1 MGTAAQPDPIAAAV
15 TASAISA
22 TVSARRRRGVNQAG
36 LRAAAQARMPVA
48 AAVAVAAVA
57 MHCAHMQG
65 SMAGPRRSQVALRS
79 DCPAVEALELVLFC
93 AWCFVVAVAGGA
105 VGLVLGNIRLP
116 VVLLV
121 ASSPAAG
128 AGANI
133 GISGVAAFAAAA
145 AHIRAGRINWRLFA
159 WMAPPS
165 MAGAVVGGLVSGAI
179 SDTALL
185 IVIGVTLLY
194 FGIDLL
200 RKEGR
205 RPEGERSPR
214 GGSDRGAGAGAEQ
227 SWRAA
232 DAERE
237 PAVPEPAVPERS
249 PHAADAAPEPR
260 PAADH
265 LDLRAAVLSGALIGL
280 LGGLVGLILGALR
293 MPALLRWVGEVPHRA
308 VGTNL
313 AVGFWVGVAGVAG
326 HLPGGVDW
334 TALGAGAAASVP
346 GALLGARLT
355 GRMSERQLLRAIGAV
370 LVVAGVATAAQAL

>member
-1 MGTAAQPDPIAAAV
+1 MAKPRVQQDRAV
-15 TASAISA
+15 RRSRAGRQRRVFAK
-22 TVSARRRRGVNQAG
+22 ARGGRRG
-36 LRAAAQARMPVA
+36 RAVHSCRSGQTARPV
-48 AAVAVAAVA
+48 
-57 MHCAHMQG
+57 
-65 SMAGPRRSQVALRS
+65 
-79 DCPAVEALELVLFC
+79 DALELILFC

-116 VVLLV
+116 AVLLI

-159 WMAPPS
+159 WMTPPS

-179 SDTALL
+179 PDTALL
-185 IVIGVTLLY
+185 IVIGVTLFY
-194 FGIDLL
+194 FGVDIL
-200 RKEGR
+200 RKEAR
-205 RPEGERSPR
+205 EAAAAERSA
-214 GGSDRGAGAGAEQ
+214 GGEAKRREAAAAEPFAGAEAK
-227 SWRAA
+227 RREAA
-232 DAERE
+232 AAERSAGGE
-237 PAVPEPAVPERS
+237 AKRHEARAERS
-249 PHAADAAPEPR
+249 APGEAPPDAGAVR
-260 PAADH
+260 TARGDS
-265 LDLRAAVLSGALIGL
+265 LDIRAAVVSGALIGL

-293 MPALLRWVGEVPHRA
+293 VPAMLRWVGEVPHMV
-308 VGTNL
+308 VGTNM

-334 TALGAGAAASVP
+334 TALGVGAAASVP

-370 LVVAGVATAAQAL
+370 LVVAGAATALQAL

>member
-1 MGTAAQPDPIAAAV
+1 VDP
-15 TASAISA
+15 
-22 TVSARRRRGVNQAG
+22 
-36 LRAAAQARMPVA
+36 
-48 AAVAVAAVA
+48 
-57 MHCAHMQG
+57 
-65 SMAGPRRSQVALRS
+65 
-79 DCPAVEALELVLFC
+79 LELILFC
-93 AWCFVVAVAGGA
+93 AWCFLVALAGGA

-159 WMAPPS
+159 WMTPPS
-165 MAGAVVGGLVSGAI
+165 MAGAVAGGLVSGAI
-179 SDTALL
+179 PDTALL

-194 FGIDLL
+194 FGVDLL
-200 RKEGR
+200 RDQRPGGKRAGASGAGR
-205 RPEGERSPR
+205 AER
-214 GGSDRGAGAGAEQ
+214 AGAGG
-227 SWRAA
+227 
-232 DAERE
+232 
-237 PAVPEPAVPERS
+237 
-249 PHAADAAPEPR
+249 AAPGQ
-260 PAADH
+260 PARAPGH
-265 LDLRAAVLSGALIGL
+265 PLDIRAAVVSGALIGL

-293 MPALLRWVGEVPHRA
+293 MPALLRWVGEAPHRA

-370 LVVAGVATAAQAL
+370 LVVAGAATALQAL

>member
-1 MGTAAQPDPIAAAV
+1 M
-15 TASAISA
+15 
-22 TVSARRRRGVNQAG
+22 ARPA
-36 LRAAAQARMPVA
+36 
-48 AAVAVAAVA
+48 
-57 MHCAHMQG
+57 
-65 SMAGPRRSQVALRS
+65 RSQPPHRA
-79 DCPAVEALELVLFC
+79 DCRPLDALELILFA
-93 AWCFVVAVAGGA
+93 AWCFTVALAGGA

-165 MAGAVVGGLVSGAI
+165 MAGAVAGGLVSGAI

-185 IVIGVTLLY
+185 LVIGVTLVY

-200 RKEGR
+200 R
-205 RPEGERSPR
+205 P
-214 GGSDRGAGAGAEQ
+214 Q
-227 SWRAA
+227 RAPA
-232 DAERE
+232 KPGDAPAE
-237 PAVPEPAVPERS
+237 PAP
-249 PHAADAAPEPR
+249 DI
-260 PAADH
+260 
-265 LDLRAAVLSGALIGL
+265 RAAVVSGALIGL

-293 MPALLRWVGEVPHRA
+293 MPALLRWVGEGPHRA

-313 AVGFWVGVAGVAG
+313 AVGFWVGAAGVVG

-334 TALGAGAAASVP
+334 TALGVGAAASVP

-355 GRMSERQLLRAIGAV
+355 GRLSERQLLRAIGAV
-370 LVVAGVATAAQAL
+370 LVVAGTATAVQAP

>member
-1 MGTAAQPDPIAAAV
+1 VDP
-15 TASAISA
+15 
-22 TVSARRRRGVNQAG
+22 
-36 LRAAAQARMPVA
+36 
-48 AAVAVAAVA
+48 
-57 MHCAHMQG
+57 
-65 SMAGPRRSQVALRS
+65 
-79 DCPAVEALELVLFC
+79 VELILFC

-116 VVLLV
+116 AVLLV

-165 MAGAVVGGLVSGAI
+165 MAGALAGGLVSGAI
-179 SDTALL
+179 PDTALL
-185 IVIGVTLLY
+185 IVIGLTLLY
-194 FGIDLL
+194 FGVDIL
-200 RKEGR
+200 RKEARDAKRPGAHDPAGQGR
-205 RPEGERSPR
+205 PGRDDP
-214 GGSDRGAGAGAEQ
+214 
-227 SWRAA
+227 
-232 DAERE
+232 
-237 PAVPEPAVPERS
+237 
-249 PHAADAAPEPR
+249 
-260 PAADH
+260 
-265 LDLRAAVLSGALIGL
+265 LDIRAAVVSGALIGL

-293 MPALLRWVGEVPHRA
+293 MPALLRWVGEVPHKA

-370 LVVAGVATAAQAL
+370 LVVAGAATAVQAL